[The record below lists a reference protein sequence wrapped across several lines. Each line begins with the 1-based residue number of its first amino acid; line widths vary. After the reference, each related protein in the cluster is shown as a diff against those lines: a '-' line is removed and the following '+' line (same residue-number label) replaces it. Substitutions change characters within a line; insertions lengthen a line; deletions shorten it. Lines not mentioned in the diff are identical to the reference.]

1 MRPKSRFRPG
11 IERYSIAFILIFL
24 FCSLQPAFAQTR
36 KELENKRKS
45 ILNEIKQTNKLLE
58 KTNKEQKTE
67 LQRFN
72 MLQSQ
77 VQKREELISTIQNE
91 IKSIDRSVG
100 VNKKETETLQA
111 EIDRLLAEYSRILK
125 KTYKLKVSTDPLL
138 LIFSATNLNQ
148 ALQRWMYVNQI
159 KKMRSAQA
167 LVIQEKTETLREKIK
182 QLENYKREQSKLLAS
197 EVNQKLKLSKELEE
211 KDHLLAS
218 LKKDEQRFKK
228 ILNEKEIAQQKVNN
242 EIQRLIAIEIER
254 QKKEAEAKALAEEKA
269 RKEKAAREAK
279 ERELAAANK
288 AKETPASKPS
298 VSETAS
304 NPAKVAEPKV
314 VSEKVVNKP
323 AAIPAT
329 PEITKLSNDF
339 ANNRGSLPWPV
350 QKGTISRRFGKQAH
364 PVLSSISITN
374 NGVDIRTEK
383 GSNVRSVFDGVV
395 IGKKLIPGANYMV
408 LVQHGKY
415 YTVYSN
421 LSDVHVKEGQKLKTG
436 EMIGT
441 VASDEDDPYAEVHFE
456 IWQEKTLQDPAT
468 WLKR

>member
-1 MRPKSRFRPG
+1 LTLKWRFRPG
-11 IERYSIAFILIFL
+11 IRRSSIVLILALF
-24 FCSLQPAFAQTR
+24 FCSLQPAIAQTR
-36 KELENKRKS
+36 KELEKKRKS
-45 ILNEIKQTNKLLE
+45 ILTEIKQTNKLLE
-58 KTNKEQKTE
+58 KTTKEQKTE

-77 VQKREELISTIQNE
+77 VQKREELVSTIRNE
-91 IKSIDRSVG
+91 IKSIDRSID

-159 KKMRSAQA
+159 KKMRASQA
-167 LVIQEKTETLREKIK
+167 IVIKEKTEALQEKIN
-182 QLENYKREQSKLLAS
+182 QLQNYKREQSKLLAS
-197 EVNQKLKLSKELEE
+197 EVNQKLKLSNELEE
-211 KDHLLAS
+211 KDELLVS
-218 LKKDEQRFKK
+218 LKKDEQKFKR
-228 ILNEKEIAQQKVNN
+228 ILNEKEIAQQKVNS

-254 QKKEAEAKALAEEKA
+254 QKKEAAAKALAEEKA

-279 ERELAAANK
+279 ELELAAAK
-288 AKETPASKPS
+288 AKETPTEKPA
-298 VSETAS
+298 VTA
-304 NPAKVAEPKV
+304 NKTTPAKTAEPKV
-314 VSEKVVNKP
+314 VSNKVVTKP

-339 ANNRGSLPWPV
+339 AKNRGSLPWPV

-383 GSNVRSVFDGVV
+383 SSGVRSVFDGVV

-408 LVQHGKY
+408 LIQHGKY

-441 VASDEDDPYAEVHFE
+441 VASDEEDPYAEVHFE
-456 IWQEKTLQDPAT
+456 IWNEKTLQDPSA

>member
-1 MRPKSRFRPG
+1 MFFG
-11 IERYSIAFILIFL
+11 
-24 FCSLQPAFAQTR
+24 LQPAFAQTR

-45 ILNEIKQTNKLLE
+45 ILTEIKQTNKLLE
-58 KTNKEQKTE
+58 KTTKEQKTE

-77 VQKREELISTIQNE
+77 VQKREELIATIRNE
-91 IKSIDRSVG
+91 IKSIDHSVDK
-100 VNKKETETLQA
+100 NKKETETLQA

-138 LIFSATNLNQ
+138 LIFSATNINQ

-167 LVIQEKTETLREKIK
+167 LVIQKKTEALREKIR

-211 KDHLLAS
+211 KDQLLAS
-218 LKKDEQRFKK
+218 LRKDEQRFKK
-228 ILNEKEIAQQKVNN
+228 ILDEKEIAQQKVNN

-254 QKKEAEAKALAEEKA
+254 QKKEAEAKARALAEEKS
-269 RKEKAAREAK
+269 RKEKAEKEAK
-279 ERELAAANK
+279 EREIAAANK
-288 AKETPASKPS
+288 AKEKTVSSPSSPS
-298 VSETAS
+298 VKTTPEKS
-304 NPAKVAEPKV
+304 AEPTV
-314 VSEKVVNKP
+314 VSEKVVTKP
-323 AAIPAT
+323 TAIPAT

-350 QKGTISRRFGKQAH
+350 QKGTISRRFGRQAH
-364 PVLSSISITN
+364 PVLSSISINN

-383 GSNVRSVFDGVV
+383 GASVRSVFDGIV

-408 LVQHGKY
+408 LVQHGKF

-421 LSDVHVKEGQKLKTG
+421 LADVHVKEGQKLKTG

-456 IWQEKTLQDPAT
+456 IWQEKTLQDPSA

>member
-1 MRPKSRFRPG
+1 M
-11 IERYSIAFILIFL
+11 
-24 FCSLQPAFAQTR
+24 
-36 KELENKRKS
+36 
-45 ILNEIKQTNKLLE
+45 LE
-58 KTNKEQKTE
+58 KTTKEQKSE

-77 VQKREELISTIQNE
+77 VQKREELIATIRNE
-91 IKSIDRSVG
+91 IKSIDRSVE

-138 LIFSATNLNQ
+138 LIFSASSMNQ

-159 KKMRSAQA
+159 KKMRAAQA
-167 LVIQEKTETLREKIK
+167 DVIKEKTEALQEKIK
-182 QLENYKREQSKLLAS
+182 QLQNYKREQSSLLAS
-197 EVNQKLKLSKELEE
+197 EVNQKLKLSNELKE
-211 KDHLLAS
+211 KDELLAS
-218 LKKDEQRFKK
+218 LKKDEQKFKR
-228 ILNEKEIAQQKVNN
+228 ILDEKEIAQQKVNN

-254 QKKEAEAKALAEEKA
+254 QKKEAEAKAKALAEEKA

-288 AKETPASKPS
+288 AKETPAAKPS
-298 VSETAS
+298 TPAS
-304 NPAKVAEPKV
+304 TTTPAKAAEPKV
-314 VSEKVVNKP
+314 VAEKVVTKP
-323 AAIPAT
+323 AVIPAT

-339 ANNRGSLPWPV
+339 AKNRGSLPWPV

-383 GSNVRSVFDGVV
+383 GSNIRSVFDGVV

-456 IWQEKTLQDPAT
+456 IWQEKTLQDPSA

>member
-1 MRPKSRFRPG
+1 MTPKWRFRAG
-11 IERYSIAFILIFL
+11 TERSSIVLILALF

-45 ILNEIKQTNKLLE
+45 ILTEIKQTNKLLE
-58 KTNKEQKTE
+58 KTTKEQKTE

-77 VQKREELISTIQNE
+77 VQKREELVSTIQNE
-91 IKSIDRSVG
+91 IKSIDRSVDL
-100 VNKKETETLQA
+100 NKKETETLQA
-111 EIDRLLAEYSRILK
+111 EIDRLLAEYARILK

-138 LIFSATNLNQ
+138 LIFSASSLNQ

-159 KKMRSAQA
+159 KKMRAAQA
-167 LVIQEKTETLREKIK
+167 LVIQEKTLSLREKIK
-182 QLENYKREQSKLLAS
+182 QLENYKREQSKLLAA

-211 KDHLLAS
+211 KDQLLVS

-228 ILNEKEIAQQKVNN
+228 ILDEKEIAQQKVNS

-254 QKKEAEAKALAEEKA
+254 QKKEAAAKALAEEKA

-279 ERELAAANK
+279 EREIAAAK
-288 AKETPASKPS
+288 AKESPAEKPAVTANKTTPTKP
-298 VSETAS
+298 
-304 NPAKVAEPKV
+304 AEPKV

-323 AAIPAT
+323 IAIPAT

-339 ANNRGSLPWPV
+339 AKNRGSLPWPV
-350 QKGTISRRFGKQAH
+350 QKGTISRRFGRQAH

-374 NGVDIRTEK
+374 NGIDIRTEK
-383 GSNVRSVFDGVV
+383 ASNVRSVFDGVV

-456 IWQEKTLQDPAT
+456 IWNEKTLQDPSA